1 MHSFLLNF
9 QPRLSRSCGC
19 SLKSGNYR
27 LYNVLVSLSI
37 YYSVKTSNFL
47 VFSGVFDEALD
58 FLLAILDVAAA
69 TFQLKSQFR
78 FYFFNQAFS
87 FAAALLLFKAHVA
100 KTVHNTVES
109 CSHLVTRIPDIRIS
123 FVTKVAKSSFRS
135 ETVVKDFSTNTSN
148 IFCNSADF
156 LSYSS
161 SSIRNIFIDTCL
173 CFLNCRFYFL
183 NVSFSVIDFV
193 PYRNCSSTKTTTYQC
208 TTDCTP
214 TGALA

>member
-19 SLKSGNYR
+19 CFKSGNYR
-27 LYNVLVSLSI
+27 LDNVLVSLSI

-87 FAAALLLFKAHVA
+87 FAAAPKPPPTNAPPTAPQPEPQPELCLLQQQPSLQPRSATITPSPPDLTSTPIVFK
-100 KTVHNTVES
+100 
-109 CSHLVTRIPDIRIS
+109 
-123 FVTKVAKSSFRS
+123 F
-135 ETVVKDFSTNTSN
+135 
-148 IFCNSADF
+148 
-156 LSYSS
+156 
-161 SSIRNIFIDTCL
+161 
-173 CFLNCRFYFL
+173 
-183 NVSFSVIDFV
+183 
-193 PYRNCSSTKTTTYQC
+193 
-208 TTDCTP
+208 
-214 TGALA
+214 

>member
-1 MHSFLLNF
+1 M
-9 QPRLSRSCGC
+9 G
-19 SLKSGNYR
+19 
-27 LYNVLVSLSI
+27 
-37 YYSVKTSNFL
+37 NFL

-135 ETVVKDFSTNTSN
+135 ETIVENFSSNTGN
-148 IFCNSADF
+148 LFCYTIDF
-156 LSYSS
+156 LSNSTS
-161 SSIRNIFIDTCL
+161 CIRDIFVDTCL

-193 PYRNCSSTKTTTYQC
+193 SYGNCSSTKATTYQC
-208 TTDCTP
+208 STNCTP
-214 TGALA
+214 TRAPA